1 MSVFQAGARIF
12 RPRISLAQN
21 MLHGSRHLMR
31 TFLSTAWFGEAIV
44 ARIDVGFGNEEHGL
58 VHLLFGHT

>member
-1 MSVFQAGARIF
+1 
-12 RPRISLAQN
+12 